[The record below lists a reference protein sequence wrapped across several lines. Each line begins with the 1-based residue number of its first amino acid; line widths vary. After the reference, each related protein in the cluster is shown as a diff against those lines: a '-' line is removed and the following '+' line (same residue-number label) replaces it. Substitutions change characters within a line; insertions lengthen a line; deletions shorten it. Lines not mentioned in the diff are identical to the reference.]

1 MSKMQYY
8 QCCLLKEDILV
19 VKFMILLFY
28 FKNVSTFNYNLC
40 PIFVNQNVG
49 SCSPHSLSFV
59 RQMAPPDE
67 LNVY

>member
-8 QCCLLKEDILV
+8 QCGLIKQDIFV
-19 VKFMILLFY
+19 VNFMILFY
-28 FKNVSTFNYNLC
+28 FKNVSTFNYKLC
-40 PIFVNQNVG
+40 PIFINQNVG
-49 SCSPHSLSFV
+49 SYSPHSLSFV